1 MSYLLKI
8 KTKDGYTFK
17 VLVELIQKYLKDACF
32 VIDKKGISLT
42 GVDTKT
48 KNGTKL
54 ICVDLPRTNFTKYK
68 CEEEPFYAGLNMV
81 HFYRILKS
89 IKKKDT
95 LVLYVKKDDPLK
107 LFIQKLQVG
116 EDEDKAMIH
125 SINITQVRPHRRD
138 PPSNYGDPIIATSK
152 EFQKL
157 KSLNRISKTMTV
169 TCKKG
174 RIEFFC
180 DKEEVY
186 SGCVPFGDIDSDDE
200 DGEGSCDKK
209 INEDDEED
217 YKQNFDSEN
226 IIDLV
231 KLGGTSNNIQIYP
244 STDLPLRFKMNA
256 GPLGNVDVYVK
267 SRETIDEE
275 QEEESNISVDSCDI
289 VLE

>member
-8 KTKDGYTFK
+8 KTKEGYIFK
-17 VLVELIQKYLKDACF
+17 VLVELIQKYLKDGCF
-32 VIDKKGISLT
+32 VIDKKGITLT

-48 KNGTKL
+48 KQGTKL
-54 ICVDLPRTNFTKYK
+54 ICVDLPSTNFTKYK
-68 CEEEPFYAGLNMV
+68 CDDKPFYAGLNMV

-95 LVLYVKKDDPLK
+95 LVMYVKKDDPLK
-107 LFIQKLQVG
+107 LFIQKIQAG
-116 EDEDKAMIH
+116 EDEDKAIIH
-125 SINITQVRPHRRD
+125 NINITQIHAQQHE
-138 PPSNYGDPIIATSK
+138 PPNNYGDPIIATSK

-186 SGCVPFGDIDSDDE
+186 SGCVSFGDIDSDDE
-200 DGEGSCDKK
+200 DEDEKK
-209 INEDDEED
+209 PSKDEDDEE

-226 IIDLV
+226 IIHLV

-244 STDLPLRFKMNA
+244 SLDLPLKFKMNA
-256 GPLGNVDVYVK
+256 GSLGSVGIYIK

-275 QEEESNISVDSCDI
+275 QEEESNLSSIVIGEDI
-289 VLE
+289 ILE

>member
-1 MSYLLKI
+1 MK
-8 KTKDGYTFK
+8 
-17 VLVELIQKYLKDACF
+17 
-32 VIDKKGISLT
+32 
-42 GVDTKT
+42 
-48 KNGTKL
+48 
-54 ICVDLPRTNFTKYK
+54 R
-68 CEEEPFYAGLNMV
+68 
-81 HFYRILKS
+81 
-89 IKKKDT
+89 
-95 LVLYVKKDDPLK
+95 DDPLK

-138 PPSNYGDPIIATSK
+138 PPNNYGDPIIATSK

-157 KSLNRISKTMTV
+157 KSLNRISKNMTV
-169 TCKKG
+169 SSKKG

-186 SGCVPFGDIDSDDE
+186 SGCVPFGDIDSDE
-200 DGEGSCDKK
+200 DSDTTTAATATSSGKVDKE
-209 INEDDEED
+209 ISEEEDEE

-244 STDLPLRFKMNA
+244 SMDLPLRFKMNA
-256 GPLGNVDVYVK
+256 GPLGNVDVYIK

-275 QEEESNISVDSCDI
+275 QEEEANVGNITIGSGDI

>member
-32 VIDKKGISLT
+32 IIDKKGISLT

-68 CEEEPFYAGLNMV
+68 CDEDPFYAGLNMI
-81 HFYRILKS
+81 HFYKILKS

-107 LFIQKLQVG
+107 LYIQKLQIG
-116 EDEDKAMIH
+116 EEEDKAMVH
-125 SINITQVRPHRRD
+125 SINITQVRPHKRD
-138 PPSNYGDPIIATSK
+138 PPNNYGDPIVATSK

-157 KSLNRISKTMTV
+157 KSLNRISKTMSV
-169 TCKKG
+169 TSKKG

-180 DKEEVY
+180 DKEDVY
-186 SGCVPFGDIDSDDE
+186 SGYVPFGDIDSDDE
-200 DGEGSCDKK
+200 GDDTK
-209 INEDDEED
+209 INIEDDGDLED
-217 YKQNFDSEN
+217 YKQNFDSDN

-244 STDLPLRFKMNA
+244 SPDLPLRFKMNA
-256 GPLGNVDVYVK
+256 GPLGNVDVYIK

-275 QEEESNISVDSCDI
+275 QQDEESANITIGDDI
-289 VLE
+289 LGE

>member
-32 VIDKKGISLT
+32 VINKKGISLT

-54 ICVDLPRTNFTKYK
+54 ICVDLPCTNFTKYK
-68 CEEEPFYAGLNMV
+68 CDEDPFYAGLNMI
-81 HFYRILKS
+81 HFYKILKS

-107 LFIQKLQVG
+107 MYIQKLQIG
-116 EDEDKAMIH
+116 EEEDKAMVH
-125 SINITQVRPHRRD
+125 SINITQVRPHQRD
-138 PPSNYGDPIIATSK
+138 PPNNYGDPIIATSK

-157 KSLNRISKTMTV
+157 KSLNRISKTMSV
-169 TCKKG
+169 TSKNG

-180 DKEEVY
+180 DKEDVY
-186 SGCVPFGDIDSDDE
+186 SGYVPFGDIDSDDE
-200 DGEGSCDKK
+200 GENTK
-209 INEDDEED
+209 INIEDDDELED

-256 GPLGNVDVYVK
+256 GPLGNVDVYIK

-275 QEEESNISVDSCDI
+275 QQDEESVNITIGEDI
-289 VLE
+289 LGE

>member
-1 MSYLLKI
+1 MTYALKI
-8 KTKDGYTFK
+8 KTKDGYIFK

-32 VIDKKGISLT
+32 VIDKKGVSLT

-95 LVLYVKKDDPLK
+95 LVMYVKKDDPLK
-107 LFIQKLQVG
+107 LFIQKLQAG
-116 EDEDKAMIH
+116 EDEDKAMVH

-138 PPSNYGDPIIATSK
+138 PPNNYGDPIIATSK

-186 SGCVPFGDIDSDDE
+186 SGCVPFGDIDSEDEGGPKEVDD
-200 DGEGSCDKK
+200 
-209 INEDDEED
+209 DDEEE
-217 YKQNFDSEN
+217 YKQNFDAEN
-226 IIDLV
+226 IIHLV

-256 GPLGNVDVYVK
+256 GPLGNVDVYIK

-275 QEEESNISVDSCDI
+275 QEEESNNANIIIGGDI

>member
-1 MSYLLKI
+1 MSKLWSVRSR
-8 KTKDGYTFK
+8 DGYIFK
-17 VLVELIQKYLKDACF
+17 VLVELVQKYLKDACF

-54 ICVDLPRTNFTKYK
+54 ICIDLPGNNFTKFK
-68 CEEEPFYAGLNMV
+68 CEDEPFYAGLNMV

-95 LVLYVKKDDPLK
+95 LILYVKKDDPLK

-116 EDEDKAMIH
+116 EDEDKAMVH

-138 PPSNYGDPIIATSK
+138 PPSNYGPPIIASSK

-157 KSLNRISKTMTV
+157 KSLNRISKIMNV
-169 TCKKG
+169 TSKKG

-180 DKEEVY
+180 DKEDVY

-200 DGEGSCDKK
+200 KG
-209 INEDDEED
+209 DEED
-217 YKQNFDSEN
+217 HEEDEYKQNFDSEN

-231 KLGGTSNNIQIYP
+231 KLGGTSNNIQIYA
-244 STDLPLRFKMNA
+244 SVDLPLRFKMNA
-256 GPLGNVDVYVK
+256 GPLGNVDVYIK
-267 SRETIDEE
+267 SRENIEEE
-275 QEEESNISVDSCDI
+275 QEEENNGSNLIIGVGDI
-289 VLE
+289 ILE